1 MFTPGLYNAQKS
13 SYVGSTLGEYMN
25 LLPYAQQR
33 YDVARDTLDETDAF
47 INSVDHLEG
56 DRDALY
62 QITSPYR
69 EGLAAARESGDYRGM
84 YDQIR
89 GLGKKVVSDKGI
101 KTIQESYAGARRQ
114 EELEAQYGTRALS
127 FSDPSKHR
135 SIQVD
140 ERGNVK
146 YDVYTPHVE
155 QRGDYDKRIQ
165 DIWSILKADGM
176 PINLREHT
184 GAIKGFLESGSWE
197 GISGKKV
204 QEYLGQAFDRYIES
218 PEGEQDYRR
227 LTQIEG
233 YTPEEAVN
241 DINRRMLSVGS
252 GMVYSKTD
260 MRYQQDPLAEAKA
273 AAAAKQA
280 GAMGGETGYIP
291 ASKATT
297 ARLGDLIGTTGKL
310 ERNEKGELVKQFNWG
325 ETWTE
330 NYNAAITNSAY
341 GLGPGKLFGEPMIF
355 SKVTDFVGATL
366 LTAFEGIT
374 GSKKSKFEPTGA
386 KKVHYNNML
395 QSAANEMTNGDVSKL
410 TARDIE
416 GYVNL
421 HMDDEI
427 GLSAPTQTFDKE
439 QYDAF
444 KKTYISEPVKNKD
457 GDIIGVMP
465 KSFASKR
472 FFFAGEPMSYTRLFG
487 EKGRLGIP
495 AQFEVTES
503 FGPNNSYGFVNGGY
517 VAQVMTQEGEIFNI
531 PMEGSVANAY
541 DEDKVETMMY
551 ETGYVPLT
559 RSSINPQ
566 SVFGYERTAISRDN
580 RTGSYRLYSLDNPDI
595 PIATISPDEDFA
607 EIFKSDPDPAFRGK
621 SLDEIKAT
629 TSHTLEAI
637 MARALSIKSQNVRR

>member
-33 YDVARDTLDETDAF
+33 YDAARDTLDETDAF

-184 GAIKGFLESGSWE
+184 GTVKGFLESGSWE

-273 AAAAKQA
+273 AAAKQQQ
-280 GAMGGETGYIP
+280 GFGGDTGYIP
-291 ASKATT
+291 ASRATT
-297 ARLGDLIGTTGKL
+297 IKVIDLIGGNELDLNDEGQLVNAWKWGK
-310 ERNEKGELVKQFNWG
+310 EWSKSYEKGSKSSGVLSNFAAATMSTLYDAMFADKTELNLTGQQKVNLNALKQ
-325 ETWTE
+325 
-330 NYNAAITNSAY
+330 
-341 GLGPGKLFGEPMIF
+341 
-355 SKVTDFVGATL
+355 
-366 LTAFEGIT
+366 
-374 GSKKSKFEPTGA
+374 
-386 KKVHYNNML
+386 
-395 QSAANEMTNGDVSKL
+395 QAANEMTNGDVSKL
-410 TARDIE
+410 TNRDIM

-421 HMDDEI
+421 HKNDEI
-427 GLSAPTQTFDKE
+427 ALSAPTQTFDKD

-444 KKTYISEPVKNKD
+444 KKTYISEPVKNRD
-457 GDIIGVMP
+457 GEIIGVMP

-472 FFFAGEPMSYTRLFG
+472 FFFNGEPMAYSRLFG
-487 EKGRLGIP
+487 EKGQLGVP

-517 VAQVMTQEGEIFNI
+517 VAQVMTQEGDVLHI
-531 PMEGSVANAY
+531 PMEGSVAQAY

-551 ETGYVPLT
+551 ETNYVPLT
-559 RSSINPQ
+559 HSSINPQ

-595 PIATISPDEDFA
+595 PITTISPDEDFA